1 MAWTEQMIED
11 LKESKVIDKN
21 GKIKDTMKAQ
31 LAAGTLNLNERYS
44 KAAQR
49 AMLQALNKADTKTII
64 RDASKEV
71 TVRLKKQAIISP
83 EFLELWNKIKQK
95 TTYRVNFDLDVLVA
109 NCIKDLK
116 EMPAISTARLI
127 SQTADIEIQKSG
139 VSHIERAMVSTNL
152 ERNYDVLPD
161 ILRLISIKTLL
172 KRSTIN
178 KIIQE
183 SGRGADFLKNPQ
195 EFYEKTLE
203 IIKRN
208 RHKLAIDGIKYVKLA
223 GEEYYIQEIFDSS
236 ELIANLDKNAV
247 AVENSIYDYGYYRFD
262 WGIAAETGIE
272 INRFSAKFSYDMG
285 LGKEN
290 KYGEIGC
297 KYHTASFTI
306 GYSF

>member
-1 MAWTEQMIED
+1 
-11 LKESKVIDKN
+11 
-21 GKIKDTMKAQ
+21 
-31 LAAGTLNLNERYS
+31 
-44 KAAQR
+44 
-49 AMLQALNKADTKTII
+49 
-64 RDASKEV
+64 
-71 TVRLKKQAIISP
+71 
-83 EFLELWNKIKQK
+83 
-95 TTYRVNFDLDVLVA
+95 
-109 NCIKDLK
+109 
-116 EMPAISTARLI
+116 MPAISTARLI

-183 SGRGADFLKNPQ
+183 SDRGADFLKNPQ

-247 AVENSIYDYGYYRFD
+247 AVENSIYDYV
-262 WGIAAETGIE
+262 I
-272 INRFSAKFSYDMG
+272 YDSSI
-285 LGKEN
+285 EN
-290 KYGEIGC
+290 KFAVALDNDPDVKMFFKIP
-297 KYHTASFTI
+297 SRFTI
-306 GYSF
+306 ETPIGPYNPDWAIYLEKNGEQKLYFVLETKGTDFIYDLRPKEALKFHCGYEHFKALDNVTFSENPVKDWREFKQTV